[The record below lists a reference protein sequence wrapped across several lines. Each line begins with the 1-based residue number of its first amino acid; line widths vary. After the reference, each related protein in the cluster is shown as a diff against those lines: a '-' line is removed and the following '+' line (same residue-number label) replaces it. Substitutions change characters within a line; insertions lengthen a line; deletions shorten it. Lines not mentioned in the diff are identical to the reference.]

1 MIITISIITISIII
15 TIIISYYYHYYHY
28 LYYHDR
34 LRRLQGEG
42 DRRPDVRAD
51 VDEQHLW

>member
-34 LRRLQGEG
+34 LRRLPGEG